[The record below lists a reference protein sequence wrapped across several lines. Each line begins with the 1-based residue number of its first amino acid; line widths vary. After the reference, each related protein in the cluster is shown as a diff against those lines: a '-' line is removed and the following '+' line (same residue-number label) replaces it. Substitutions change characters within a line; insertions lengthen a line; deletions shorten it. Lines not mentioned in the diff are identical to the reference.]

1 MSWGWD
7 FLIPQP
13 KPPPKRETAVP
24 NYPDPHR
31 PYTKIDLGGL
41 MENFCD
47 VTPEEFFSEDVEN
60 AQRILA
66 KYDGKEIIR
75 KSDMPIYDLYN
86 LLSVALEILS
96 HFLAFRG
103 DHIQAEVFSAI
114 IQLLNIDPNDIANEL
129 KITSTWLP
137 RGAW

>member
-1 MSWGWD
+1 
-7 FLIPQP
+7 
-13 KPPPKRETAVP
+13 
-24 NYPDPHR
+24 
-31 PYTKIDLGGL
+31 

-114 IQLLNIDPNDIANEL
+114 IQLLNIDTNDIANEL